1 MKKIIFC
8 LTLLFAISTNAQIFD
23 QFNYSG
29 ALNAN
34 GWSTHSGATPGQ
46 IVTNPTSLTYPSLPT
61 SLGQKTSIIAG
72 NTEDI
77 NKAVAGLTTVAY
89 YSLLVNLPNTTGLP
103 LNTAANGDHFFG
115 FATTAGTTGVGTF
128 FAQIR
133 IRQGSVA
140 GTYQLGILNQGAAAT
155 AATFSGDLNINQTYM
170 IVVKMDRTTSPTTA
184 NMWVNPTLG
193 LAVEPSPTVTSTTG
207 TAAVA
212 TFGSIYIRQGGTAAT
227 GTGNVQ
233 LDEIRVGTTWAG
245 VTPNA
250 CATSSSLSVTNC
262 GPYTWFGNTYT
273 TSGNYQHVL
282 PNANSVGC
290 DSTINLAL
298 TINNPASTTLNQTA
312 CTSYTFGTQT
322 LTASGTY
329 VDSLTTVNGCDSIV
343 TLNLTIVTSIT
354 YYEDFD
360 NDGFG
365 DPASD
370 SISCAVP
377 VGYVTNSNDCDDTDS
392 LITVAQTYY
401 SDADGDGYGS
411 PVGTTTVSCTLPV
424 GFAPNNTDCNDSNPA
439 MNPGAT
445 EIPLNGIDEDC
456 SGADSVIVYPILAQ
470 YQFTGNACATPF
482 LAVTTQPSNATFSN
496 YSATS
501 GLTCAAGTD
510 YINYS
515 NWNTSGS
522 IDLTQYYSFS
532 VTPNTCV
539 EIDAHQL
546 KWQHRISA
554 SGVAP
559 TIIVRSSVDNFTT
572 NLYTTTFSV
581 TAVYVDESFYLPA
594 SHLNIT
600 TDVEFRFY
608 VINMGSAGATYR
620 HENVSLHGYLNTLPT
635 LNYFADNDG
644 DGFGDATD
652 VLTDCIQPV
661 GYVLDNTDCNDNDAT
676 EFPGA
681 VWYQDI
687 DTDGLGSSVQL
698 VQCTQPVGYVS
709 TTGDCNDNNSAITG
723 PTTYYADTD
732 TDGFGDATDSTVS
745 CTPVAGY
752 VANNTDCD
760 DNNASIGAPSTSFF
774 LDLDNDGFGDASNSV
789 IACTAPVGYVTD
801 NTDCNDTQATVYPG
815 APELCDGLDNDCDA
829 AFDEGLPLFT
839 YYNDLDGDGLG
850 DPALAIQDC
859 SVPSNG
865 VLNSDD
871 CDDTDPTLNAGA
883 TEFFLDSDN
892 DGFGDANNSIFDC
905 GTVSPLPNYVSNST
919 DCNDTI
925 AAINPN
931 ATDVF
936 GDGIDQNCDGVDGN
950 LGLAQNAIQ
959 VGVYPNPGTD
969 FVRIESSDL
978 QSIEV
983 RSTEG
988 SLVYSNSSF
997 NGENTT
1003 EIQTTTFAPGI
1014 YFIQVKSPQGMNT
1027 VRWIKK

>member
-23 QFNYSG
+23 QFNYTG

-34 GWSTHSGATPGQ
+34 GWTTHSGTSGQ
-46 IVTNPTSLTYPSLPT
+46 LITNSTSLTYPSLPT
-61 SLGQKTSIIAG
+61 SLGDKTALVSG
-72 NTEDI
+72 NGEDI
-77 NKAVAGLTTVAY
+77 NKPVTGLTTLGY
-89 YSLLVNLPNTTGLP
+89 YSALVNLPNTTGLP

-115 FATTAGTTGVGTF
+115 FATTAGSTGVTSF

-140 GTYQLGILNQGAAAT
+140 GTYQLGIVNQGAASLAG
-155 AATFSGDLNINQTYM
+155 TFSGDLNINQTYM
-170 IVVKMDRTTSPTTA
+170 IVVKLDRTNTPAVA
-184 NMWVNPTLG
+184 NMWINPTLG
-193 LAVEPSPTVTSTTG
+193 LTVEPSPTLTSTIG
-207 TAAVA
+207 AVA
-212 TFGSIYIRQGGTAAT
+212 VPAFGSIYIRQGAN
-227 GTGNVQ
+227 TGNVQ

-245 VTPNA
+245 VTPNS

-298 TINNPASTTLNQTA
+298 TINNTYSPPAINQTA
-312 CTSYTFGTQT
+312 CTSYNFGGQT

-329 VDSLTTVNGCDSIV
+329 VDSLTTVNGCDSII
-343 TLNLTIVTSIT
+343 TLNLTIVTSLT

-392 LITVAQTYY
+392 LVTLPQTFYV
-401 SDADGDGYGS
+401 DADLDGYGDAS
-411 PVGTTTVSCTLPV
+411 APTVTTCFLPV
-424 GFAPNNTDCNDSNPA
+424 GYSVNSLDCNDTVA
-439 MNPGAT
+439 TINPGQT
-445 EIPLNGIDEDC
+445 EIPLNGIDDDC
-456 SGADSVIVYPILAQ
+456 VGGDSVIVYPILAQ
-470 YQFTGNACATPF
+470 YEFTGNACATPF
-482 LAVTTQPSNATFSN
+482 LAVTAQPSNATFSN

-515 NWNTSGS
+515 NWNTTGS
-522 IDLTQYYSFS
+522 IDLTQYYSFT
-532 VTPNTCV
+532 VTPNACV
-539 EIDAHQL
+539 EIDANQL

-559 TIIVRSSVDNFTT
+559 TIIVRSSVDNFAT
-572 NLYTTTFSV
+572 NLYTTTFTA
-581 TAVYVDESFYLPA
+581 TAVYVNESFYLPA

-600 TDVEFRFY
+600 TDLEFRFY

-620 HENVSLHGYLNTLPT
+620 HENVSLHGYTNALPT
-635 LNYFADNDG
+635 LNYYADNDG
-644 DGFGDATD
+644 DGFGDAAD
-652 VLTDCIQPV
+652 MLTDCIQPV
-661 GYVLDNTDCNDNDAT
+661 GYVANDTDCNDNNVL

-681 VWYQDI
+681 VWYEDN
-687 DTDGLGSSVQL
+687 DSDGIGSSVQM
-698 VQCTQPVGYVS
+698 VQCTQPAGFVS
-709 TTGDCNDNNSAITG
+709 STGDCDDNNGAISG
-723 PTTYYADTD
+723 PSTFYADGD
-732 TDGFGDATDSTVS
+732 TDGFGDATDSIVS

-752 VANNTDCD
+752 VSNNTDCD
-760 DNNASIGAPSTSFF
+760 DNNASVGAPSTSFF
-774 LDLDNDGFGDASNSV
+774 LDADSDGFGNASNSV
-789 IACTAPVGYVTD
+789 IACTAPVGYVSD
-801 NTDCNDTQATVYPG
+801 NTDCNDNLATVYPG

-829 AFDEGLPLFT
+829 AFDEGLPQIT

-850 DPALAIQDC
+850 DPALAIQNC
-859 SVPSNG
+859 SVPPGG
-865 VLNSDD
+865 VLNNDD

-905 GTVSPLPNYVSNST
+905 GTVSPLPNYVSDST

-931 ATDVF
+931 ATDAL

-950 LGLAQNAIQ
+950 LSLAQNTIQ

-988 SLVYSNSSF
+988 SLVYSFTSN
-997 NGENTT
+997 NGENSK
-1003 EIQTTTFAPGI
+1003 EIQTSTFAPGV
-1014 YFIQVKSPQGMNT
+1014 YFIQVKTSQGMNT

>member
-23 QFNYSG
+23 QINYSG

-34 GWSTHSGATPGQ
+34 GWTTHSGTAGQ
-46 IVTNPTSLTYPSLPT
+46 IVTSTTSLTYPSLPT
-61 SLGQKTSIIAG
+61 SLGQKTFLVAG
-72 NTEDI
+72 NGEDI
-77 NKAVAGLTTVAY
+77 NKPVTGLTNVAY
-89 YSLLVNLPNTTGLP
+89 YSLLVNLPNTTSLP
-103 LNTAANGDHFFG
+103 LNTSANGDHFFG
-115 FATTAGTTGVGTF
+115 FATTAGSTGVGTF

-140 GTYQLGILNQGAAAT
+140 GTYQLGIVNQGAASLAG
-155 AATFSGDLNINQTYM
+155 TFSGDLNDSLTYM
-170 IVVKMDRTTSPTTA
+170 IVVKMDRTNTPTTA
-184 NMWVNPTLG
+184 NMWINPTLG
-193 LAVEPSPTVTSTTG
+193 LTVEPTPTLTSTIG
-207 TAAVA
+207 TAAVTA
-212 TFGSIYIRQGGTAAT
+212 YGSIYIRQGGNITT

-273 TSGNYQHVL
+273 SSGNYQHVL

-298 TINNPASTTLNQTA
+298 TINNPASTSLTQTA

-329 VDSLTTVNGCDSIV
+329 VDSLSTVAGCDSIV
-343 TLNLTIVTSIT
+343 TLNLTIVTSLT

-392 LITVAQTYY
+392 LVTLPQTFYL
-401 SDADGDGYGS
+401 DADTDGFGS
-411 PVGTTTVSCTLPV
+411 NTSIVTC
-424 GFAPNNTDCNDSNPA
+424 FAPLNYVSNNNDCNDNDASTY
-439 MNPGAT
+439 PGAFD
-445 EIPLNGIDEDC
+445 IPLDGIDQNC
-456 SGADSVIVYPILAQ
+456 NGSDSIIVYPILAQ
-470 YQFTGNACATPF
+470 YEFTGNACATPF
-482 LAVTTQPSNATFSN
+482 LAVTTQPSNATFSD

-515 NWNTSGS
+515 NWNTTGT
-522 IDLTQYYSFS
+522 IDLTQYYSFT
-532 VTPNTCV
+532 VTPNACV
-539 EIDAHQL
+539 EIDANQL

-559 TIIVRSSVDNFTT
+559 TIIVRSSVDNFATD
-572 NLYTTTFSV
+572 LYTTTFA
-581 TAVYVDESFYLPA
+581 TTGVYVNESFYLPA

-600 TDVEFRFY
+600 SDLEFRFY
-608 VINMGSAGATYR
+608 VINMGSTGATYR
-620 HENVSLHGYLNTLPT
+620 HENVSLHGYTNALPT
-635 LNYFADNDG
+635 LNYYADNDG
-644 DGFGDATD
+644 DGFGDVAD
-652 VLTDCIQPV
+652 MLTDCIQPV
-661 GYVLDNTDCNDNDAT
+661 GYVLDNTDCNDNNST

-698 VQCTQPVGYVS
+698 VQCTQPGGYVS

-723 PTTYYADTD
+723 PTTYYLDSD

-745 CTPVAGY
+745 CSPVAGY
-752 VANNTDCD
+752 VTNNTDCD
-760 DNNASIGAPSTSFF
+760 DNSSAVGAPSTSFF
-774 LDLDNDGFGDASNSV
+774 LDADNDGFGNASNSV
-789 IACTAPVGYVTD
+789 IACTAPVGYVAD
-801 NTDCNDTQATVYPG
+801 NTDCDDSQSSVYPG
-815 APELCDGLDNDCDA
+815 APEICDGLDNDCDA
-829 AFDEGLPLFT
+829 AFDEGLPLIT
-839 YYNDLDGDGLG
+839 YFNDLDGDGLG
-850 DPALAIQDC
+850 DPALAIQSC
-859 SVPSNG
+859 SVPSGG

-871 CDDTDPTLNAGA
+871 CDDSDPTLNAGA

-892 DGFGDANNSIFDC
+892 DGFGDVNNSIFDC
-905 GTVSPLPNYVSNST
+905 STVSPLPNYVSDST

-931 ATDVF
+931 ATDAL

-950 LGLAQNAIQ
+950 LSLAQNAIQ

-969 FVRIESSDL
+969 FVRIESTDI
-978 QSIEV
+978 QTIEV

-988 SLVYSNSSF
+988 SLVYTFASN
-997 NGENTT
+997 NGENSK
-1003 EIQTTTFAPGI
+1003 EIQTATFAPGV
-1014 YFIQVKSPQGMNT
+1014 YFIQVKTPQGMNT